1 METQTDYILIN
12 MRQYSSVRDVRYF
25 TGTACHNDHDTVVE
39 KIEERLSV
47 IQACSKS
54 QIGLPALDN
63 FDDNM
68 ESNRVGERIIGNTD
82 NENLCNCEL
91 K

>member
-1 METQTDYILIN
+1 
-12 MRQYSSVRDVRYF
+12 
-25 TGTACHNDHDTVVE
+25 VVE